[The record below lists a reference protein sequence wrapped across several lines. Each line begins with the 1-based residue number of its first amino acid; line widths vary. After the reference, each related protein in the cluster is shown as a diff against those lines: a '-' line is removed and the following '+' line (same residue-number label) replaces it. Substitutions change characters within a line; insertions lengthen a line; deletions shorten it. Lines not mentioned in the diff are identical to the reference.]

1 MRSLYGKFM
10 FVTFGIMVVSGLL
23 SFLVANAYYQNK
35 LKPENDHKN
44 TQIALE
50 VVAFIDENP
59 ALDLTEYFHNL
70 AAIGYQLYLLDASGE
85 DTFFGEPFRDRSLPI
100 EIQEHVLHGD
110 IYHGMKSFPQESF
123 VTGFFANELRNTIGV
138 PFTHDN
144 QTYALFMRPNIG
156 FLFHEMRVLFGW
168 LLALSIG
175 LSILIV
181 VLSAKY
187 LVDPIVKL
195 TKATTH
201 LS

>member
-1 MRSLYGKFM
+1 
-10 FVTFGIMVVSGLL
+10 
-23 SFLVANAYYQNK
+23 
-35 LKPENDHKN
+35 
-44 TQIALE
+44 
-50 VVAFIDENP
+50 
-59 ALDLTEYFHNL
+59 
-70 AAIGYQLYLLDASGE
+70 
-85 DTFFGEPFRDRSLPI
+85 FRDRSLPI

-123 VTGFFANELRNTIGV
+123 VTGLFANEQRNTIGV

-144 QTYALFMRPNIG
+144 QTYASLMRPNIRV
-156 FLFHEMRVLFGW
+156 LFHEMRLLFCW

-201 LS
+201 LSRGDYQVQLDITRQDELGELAQSFMRMAKKLEQTEDIRKE